1 MKNKIVDD
9 IESLIDNNRSSVLAF
24 AYNNK
29 NRYFNDFI
37 EMLSFFDNYDSLLYK
52 KIISKLNGPNLNDI
66 QVYLQNISEL
76 VIIYYILRTYNKN
89 FIFEPKYNGG
99 KNSECCFDIG
109 NITVNIEVKCPNYDK
124 RIGEEQQDGITVL
137 PGYRYD
143 DKGLADII
151 IDDIYH
157 TCNMSSSINQISLMD
172 NKLKDFL
179 CSGNQKFSNKS
190 SHFNI
195 LVISLEIFND
205 LDEWYRYLYGKQGVF
220 TNNSFYKGKY
230 DNIDAILLTNI
241 VAGHKG
247 NFCSDINLWLLD
259 NYFNLL
265 CPYSLSLSK
274 DKKKFYKDYGI
285 DLFGNETKLFF
296 QYLKEIENMELYLS
310 NEEIN
315 EINLFQISCFIEWRK
330 SLNNKNKFSSELF

>member
-9 IESLIDNNRSSVLAF
+9 VERLIDNNRSSVLAF
-24 AYNNK
+24 AYKNK
-29 NRYFNDFI
+29 NRYLTDFI
-37 EMLSFFDNYDSLLYK
+37 EMLSYFEKYDSLLYK
-52 KIISKLNGPNLNDI
+52 KIISKLNGPNLDDI

-76 VIIYYILRTYNKN
+76 VIIYYILRKYNN
-89 FIFEPKYNGG
+89 FIFEPKYNGK
-99 KNSECCFDIG
+99 KNPECCFDIG
-109 NITVNIEVKCPNYDK
+109 NITVNIEVKCPNYNK
-124 RIGEEQQDGITVL
+124 RILEEQQDGITIL

-143 DKGLADII
+143 NKEFADIV

-157 TCNMSSSINQISLMD
+157 ICKISNPINQISLMD
-172 NKLKDFL
+172 NKLKDYL

-247 NFCSDINLWLLD
+247 NFCCDINLWLLD

-265 CPYSLSLSK
+265 FPYSLSLSK
-274 DKKKFYKDYGI
+274 DKTKFYKDYGI
-285 DLFGNETKLFF
+285 DLFGNETELFF
-296 QYLKEIENMELYLS
+296 QYLKEIDNMESYLS
-310 NEEIN
+310 NKERN
-315 EINLFQISCFIEWRK
+315 EINLFQISRFIEWRK